1 MAPIP
6 DYFYI
11 NGMLHKKLAV
21 IRSDSSVYAFCFQ
34 EERPVFLNLIHTKK
48 YLKKAFTVPQA
59 ANMMNVSS
67 AKLKDL
73 FKAKLYKWPEES
85 YDLNSYRP
93 IRIYINEDDM
103 LEIRQLLWDLL
114 PKNKYGI
121 PYNDNMA
128 SEEELIHAMRSQ
140 DDRDYV
146 RVDGDM
152 IRIYRA

>member
-1 MAPIP
+1 
-6 DYFYI
+6 
-11 NGMLHKKLAV
+11 
-21 IRSDSSVYAFCFQ
+21 
-34 EERPVFLNLIHTKK
+34 
-48 YLKKAFTVPQA
+48 
-59 ANMMNVSS
+59 MMNVSS